1 MVERYY
7 NEDKSAIA
15 VLVSYDYGA
24 GWSTWA
30 NQKDDEEPYQI
41 AYDKRVV
48 EFWLEHKDDKLY
60 LEELDRF
67 NFEESP
73 IKTEARAYFESLGY
87 SDVYFGGFSDIQLE
101 WVPIGARFE
110 INEYDGAE
118 SLYILDLSDY
128 AVA

>member
-15 VLVSYDYGA
+15 VLVSHGYGA
-24 GWSTWA
+24 GWSTWVC
-30 NQKDDEEPYQI
+30 QKDDEEPYQI

-87 SDVYFGGFSDIQLE
+87 SDIYFGGFQDIQLE

>member
-1 MVERYY
+1 MIEKYY

-24 GWSTWA
+24 GWSTW
-30 NQKDDEEPYQI
+30 NKQGGEPYQI

-48 EFWLEHKDDKLY
+48 EFWLEHKNDKHY

-67 NFEESP
+67 NFEANP
-73 IKTEARAYFESLGY
+73 IKTEALTYFESLGY
-87 SDVYFGGFSDIQLE
+87 SGIYFGGFSGIELE
-101 WVPIGARFE
+101 WVPIGAHFE
-110 INEYDGAE
+110 IREYDGAE